1 MESAP
6 PPIRISYKTAI
17 EKHGLQLRETRKE
30 LLAKISSA
38 EEPISYRK
46 LTIEEV
52 QVQLEEQRVHK
63 SWLDIEHER
72 RCPGIRSAAA
82 YPSIIPTK

>member
-6 PPIRISYKTAI
+6 PPIRISSKTAI
-17 EKHGLQLRETRKE
+17 EKHQLQLRETRTE
-30 LLAKISSA
+30 LLSKISCA

-46 LTIEEV
+46 LTMEEV

-63 SWLDIEHER
+63 TWLDTDHE
-72 RCPGIRSAAA
+72 
-82 YPSIIPTK
+82 